1 MRPFEEIQQ
10 ELDEVNAAISAIVRG
25 AQSYTVGSRSV
36 TKASLAELRT
46 LRGDLQAELA
56 AVENGGS
63 RAVLIGWAGR

>member
-63 RAVLIGWAGR
+63 RAVLIGWPGR

>member
-1 MRPFEEIQQ
+1 MRTAEEIRQ

-36 TKASLAELRT
+36 TKASLAELRA
-46 LRGDLQAELA
+46 LRGDLQAEL
-56 AVENGGS
+56 VTTENGGS